1 MDNGIIV
8 LSDRD
13 YTLFMEGNLTLI
25 EIYEKVGLIYE

>member
-13 YTLFMEGNLTLI
+13 YALFMKGNLTLI